1 MALEAQRKW
10 LWRWT
15 CLVGKVAEGGERVIA
30 ELLGTP
36 LDTWRRR
43 PVPLQACLQQSL
55 GLSVWSVLTKSQ
67 SKSDK
72 QRRAAW
78 KFARM
83 VARWMCNQSTNR
95 GGSNVL
101 NL

>member
-30 ELLGTP
+30 KLLGTP

-72 QRRAAW
+72 QRCAAR

-83 VARWMCNQSTNR
+83 L
-95 GGSNVL
+95 GGCVTSQQTAGAVMF
-101 NL
+101 

>member
-1 MALEAQRKW
+1 MMALEAQRKW

-43 PVPLQACLQQSL
+43 PVPLQACLQ
-55 GLSVWSVLTKSQ
+55 
-67 SKSDK
+67 
-72 QRRAAW
+72 
-78 KFARM
+78 
-83 VARWMCNQSTNR
+83 
-95 GGSNVL
+95 
-101 NL
+101 